1 MGASFVRMS
10 YPKAWGCLNVS
21 LEELAE
27 IHGFKNKKFIAIIT
41 TIILQLTLC
50 LLVQKTSTTN
60 VGCWRVNVKYL

>member
-27 IHGFKNKKFIAIIT
+27 IHGFKKIKK
-41 TIILQLTLC
+41 
-50 LLVQKTSTTN
+50 LLP
-60 VGCWRVNVKYL
+60 L